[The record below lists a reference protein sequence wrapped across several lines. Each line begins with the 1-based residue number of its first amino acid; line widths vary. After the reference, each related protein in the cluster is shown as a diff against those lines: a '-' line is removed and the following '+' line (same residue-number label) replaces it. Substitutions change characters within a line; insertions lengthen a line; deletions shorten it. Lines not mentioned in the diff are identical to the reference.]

1 MLIFVCVCLCVCCKT
16 ALLLLQRAMK
26 HLTHPRVAL
35 RDHSCVMASRPEIDD
50 PAHANAFAT
59 SAWELTLLRSSYHPF
74 LTRLTGLI
82 LRQGELPAA
91 VARLSANALVEAY
104 DCSAGGFNPA
114 VQAPPTYPASK
125 RVYKAIDYRTPS
137 ALVLDLTRT
146 AKHHPLPSVAATPGG
161 AFTTD
166 AIAAHWVQRAQR
178 EAVAQGRYLLAQARQ
193 HTDAATEDSRASASA
208 TAAP

>member
-1 MLIFVCVCLCVCCKT
+1 MV
-16 ALLLLQRAMK
+16 
-26 HLTHPRVAL
+26 
-35 RDHSCVMASRPEIDD
+35 SRPEIDD

-74 LTRLTGLI
+74 LTRLTGLV

-114 VQAPPTYPASK
+114 VQAPPTYPATK

-137 ALVLDLTRT
+137 ALVGDLTRT
-146 AKHHPLPSVAATPGG
+146 TKQQLPTVAAT
-161 AFTTD
+161 FSTD
-166 AIAAHWVQRAQR
+166 TITAQWVQRAQR
-178 EAVAQGRYLLAQARQ
+178 EAVAQGRYLLARAQQ
-193 HTDAATEDSRASASA
+193 HMDAAAEDQRARGEAAASASA
-208 TAAP
+208 SQASSTTA